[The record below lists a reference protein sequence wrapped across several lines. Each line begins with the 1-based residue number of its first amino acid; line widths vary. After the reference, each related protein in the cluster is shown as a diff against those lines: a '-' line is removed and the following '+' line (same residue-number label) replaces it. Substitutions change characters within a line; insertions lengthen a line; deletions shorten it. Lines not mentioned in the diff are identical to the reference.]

1 MGTRL
6 IVMLQVVVYATAL
19 IALADK
25 YNRMQARLTELEAKV
40 KEQHVQLIQH
50 NAYFQV
56 LEDIATWQRYSE
68 D

>member
-25 YNRMQARLTELEAKV
+25 YNRMQARLTELEAEV

-50 NAYFQV
+50 NTTHTLKYWR
-56 LEDIATWQRYSE
+56 I
-68 D
+68 